1 MAQSAV
7 TSGRTNIRH
16 ACQTFAVSQTCFR
29 YQAKASEQNARI
41 ADWLVRLTSAH
52 RDWGFGLCY
61 LYLRNVKGFGW
72 NHKRV
77 YRIYRELELNLRI
90 KPKKR
95 LVRERPEPLAVP
107 EAINQ
112 VWSMDFMHDQ
122 LADGRSFRLFNV
134 LDDFNR
140 EGLGIEVDLSLPSAR
155 VIRSLEQIIEWRG
168 KPAVIRC
175 DNGPEYIS
183 GALLS
188 WAQRLGI
195 RVEHIQPGKPQ
206 QNAYVERYNRTI
218 RYAWLARTLF
228 DTIDQVQDKA
238 TRWLW
243 TYNHERPNMALGG
256 ITPSG
261 KREAGSG
268 KREAGSGKRSGGLGL
283 GRPSLLLCDLLSE
296 HRKDVRARPFASGSL
311 REVLMP
317 LRFPIPHSRQRPT
330 PTVKPLK
337 FSKGAV
343 DICPMTHDLLNR
355 IDQRTRLAGHN
366 RLALLLF
373 RLGGRQLFGVNVFK
387 VQEVLRR
394 PELFQVPGLPTEFAG
409 VADVRGRSVPVLD
422 LGLAIGHPE
431 RDSHSENGPGYLVV
445 AEFNRS
451 VQGFLVSGVE
461 RIVNI
466 AVEDIHPPPEL
477 GAEAT
482 YLTAVTRFQGELI
495 QVIDVESV
503 LADIAKV
510 SKDVQLDPSL
520 QLVAYD
526 RQFQVLVVDD
536 SRVARQQIR
545 SVLDQLGVSATLL
558 SDGRQALDH
567 LLQVAASGEN
577 PADRYA
583 MVISDIEMPAMD
595 GYTLTTEIRRTPGLQ
610 GLYVLLHTSLSG
622 VFNNAMVEQV
632 GANAFVAKYSANEL
646 ADYVLARLKVVAEA
660 A

>member
-1 MAQSAV
+1 
-7 TSGRTNIRH
+7 
-16 ACQTFAVSQTCFR
+16 
-29 YQAKASEQNARI
+29 
-41 ADWLVRLTSAH
+41 
-52 RDWGFGLCY
+52 
-61 LYLRNVKGFGW
+61 
-72 NHKRV
+72 
-77 YRIYRELELNLRI
+77 
-90 KPKKR
+90 
-95 LVRERPEPLAVP
+95 
-107 EAINQ
+107 
-112 VWSMDFMHDQ
+112 
-122 LADGRSFRLFNV
+122 
-134 LDDFNR
+134 
-140 EGLGIEVDLSLPSAR
+140 
-155 VIRSLEQIIEWRG
+155 
-168 KPAVIRC
+168 
-175 DNGPEYIS
+175 
-183 GALLS
+183 
-188 WAQRLGI
+188 
-195 RVEHIQPGKPQ
+195 
-206 QNAYVERYNRTI
+206 
-218 RYAWLARTLF
+218 
-228 DTIDQVQDKA
+228 
-238 TRWLW
+238 
-243 TYNHERPNMALGG
+243 
-256 ITPSG
+256 
-261 KREAGSG
+261 
-268 KREAGSGKRSGGLGL
+268 
-283 GRPSLLLCDLLSE
+283 
-296 HRKDVRARPFASGSL
+296 
-311 REVLMP
+311 
-317 LRFPIPHSRQRPT
+317 
-330 PTVKPLK
+330 
-337 FSKGAV
+337 
-343 DICPMTHDLLNR
+343 MTHDLLNR

-583 MVISDIEMPAMD
+583 MGHQLGMTVIANGVESQAQLGFLRRNDCDIFQGYLFGEPMSAESAGMALRRRYLRPESFAESRPDRTLLLLDDEENVLRSLVRLFRRD
-595 GYTLTTEIRRTPGLQ
+595 GYRILAAGNVRDAFDLLATNDVQVILSDQRMSDMSGTEFLGRVKM
-610 GLYVLLHTSLSG
+610 LYPDTVRLVLSG
-622 VFNNAMVEQV
+622 YTDLATVTEAINR
-632 GANAFVAKYSANEL
+632 GAIYRFLTKPWNDDELREHIRQAFRTHDEL
-646 ADYVLARLKVVAEA
+646 RNGRE
-660 A
+660 